1 MVSEQIGLPPEIAR
15 FSISRDSFEKILREM
30 VADDISTVE
39 INGEEAEITVPIS
52 YLEKVVGEKYGE
64 EIDKLEFE
72 NGEVTVWKS
81 EQSTEDEENE
91 N

>member
-1 MVSEQIGLPPEIAR
+1 MVSEQTGLPPEIVR

-30 VADDISTVE
+30 VAEDINSVE
-39 INGEEAEITVPIS
+39 IDGGEAEITVPIS
-52 YLEKVVGEKYGE
+52 YLTRMVGEKYGE

-72 NGEVTVWKS
+72 DGEVTVWKS
-81 EQSTEDEENE
+81 EPSTEGEENE